1 MTLETKI
8 TTSFEKE
15 IISDN
20 LNEDFTETANLSIAS
35 NNFASEVVVF
45 YVTDES
51 DNNKTLYM
59 RKPVNEELATE
70 IVLVDNS
77 EQTEQHIINTIL
89 LKEQRIINIS
99 RIEHLPTYLSLSK
112 EFLHDEPPR
121 YEIVTGKPLKTQLVT
136 STPHIDTQSDTQGD
150 ISLIRLAIIDRNICF
165 TRKPKKTEKK
175 SYNHYTCFSFNY
187 SYFSSCF
194 R

>member
-121 YEIVTGKPLKTQLVT
+121 YEIVTGKPLKTQLDLPSLT
-136 STPHIDTQSDTQGD
+136 E
-150 ISLIRLAIIDRNICF
+150 ISASQENQKKRKRKVITIILVFLLIILIFLLALGKCF
-165 TRKPKKTEKK
+165 NGSNDKKI
-175 SYNHYTCFSFNY
+175 Y
-187 SYFSSCF
+187 